1 MKEFSIGKQGVHI
14 ACASLEGMGASASI
28 VDQAGFDIVS
38 VFKDQIYRVEVKA
51 TTTKNA
57 NKYPFMTSRGGVKK
71 MINDKH
77 CDIVCLVDIIG
88 RRCYYMAA
96 ADVKHIKTSLYD
108 YEFKDEFLLFTN
120 AAKKVNLKR
129 EGDADGLE

>member
-28 VDQAGFDIVS
+28 VEQAGFDV
-38 VFKDQIYRVEVKA
+38 VTVWKDDIYRIEVKA
-51 TTTKNA
+51 TSKMNA
-57 NKYPFMTSRGGVKK
+57 NKYPFMTCRGGVKK
-71 MINDKH
+71 MIDDSH
-77 CDIVCLVDIIG
+77 CDIVCLVDIAG

-108 YEFKDEFLLFTN
+108 HEFVDEFLLFTN

-129 EGDADGLE
+129 EGNADGLE